1 MLRVH
6 SLETFG
12 TQEGPGLRLVVFLQG
27 CNFRCQYC
35 HNPDT
40 WEIIGGKLMSVRE
53 VIDRLEEERPYFSN
67 GGGLTISG
75 GEPLL
80 QAKELIPLFIE
91 AKRRGFKTALD
102 TNASLKNKNTDR
114 LWALTDLGLID
125 LKQINEDKHRLLTG
139 QSNRVVLETIKDRE
153 QSGRSFWI
161 RYVLV
166 PGFSDEV
173 ADLKAT
179 GEFLQTFK
187 FLERLEILP
196 YHSLGQEKY
205 QALGW
210 DYPLAGLPAPTT
222 EVVLAVAEI
231 FKTYLPNRVI
241 IR

>member
-40 WEIIGGKLMSVRE
+40 WEMTSGKLMSVRE
-53 VIDRLEEERPYFSN
+53 IIDWLEEERPYFSN

-80 QAKELIPLFIE
+80 QAQELIPLFTE
-91 AKRRGFKTALD
+91 AKRRGFQTALD
-102 TNASLKNKNTDR
+102 TNASLKNKDTEK
-114 LWALTDLGLID
+114 LWTLTDLGLID
-125 LKQINEDKHRLLTG
+125 LKQINDDKHRLLTG
-139 QSNRVVLETIKDRE
+139 QSNRIVLETINDRNR
-153 QSGRSFWI
+153 SGQPFWI

-166 PGFSDEV
+166 PGFSDEPT
-173 ADLKAT
+173 DLKAV

-205 QALGW
+205 QALGR
-210 DYPLAGLPAPTT
+210 DYPLAGVPAPTV
-222 EVVLAVAEI
+222 EAVSAAAEI